1 MTEDKGLLRSPQGDV
16 SSKRVAGLVLIVIG
30 VTAGFV
36 GAGIGNALLVDYAKW
51 IVGFGSGLL
60 GLGMFEHL
68 R

>member
-1 MTEDKGLLRSPQGDV
+1 
-16 SSKRVAGLVLIVIG
+16 
-30 VTAGFV
+30 
-36 GAGIGNALLVDYAKW
+36 LLVDYAKW